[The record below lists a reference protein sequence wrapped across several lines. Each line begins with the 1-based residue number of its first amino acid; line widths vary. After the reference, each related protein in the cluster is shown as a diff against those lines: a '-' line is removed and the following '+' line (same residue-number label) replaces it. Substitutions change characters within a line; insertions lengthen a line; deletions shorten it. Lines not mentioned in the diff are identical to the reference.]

1 MRATSGA
8 ARSTPVWQGNE
19 IVGRVESVGAEVERF
34 HAGDRVGVGVLVNSF
49 RECANC
55 REGFEQY
62 CDNGNTETY
71 NSSDRRSGG
80 YTFGGYS
87 SHIVV
92 DQDFVLRI
100 PDGLDPAAAAPLLC
114 AGITTYSPLRRWK
127 VGPGQK
133 VGVAGLRIPTK
144 PPGCNGIMPP
154 GIPE

>member
-1 MRATSGA
+1 M
-8 ARSTPVWQGNE
+8 WQGHE

-34 HAGDRVGVGVLVNSF
+34 HAGDRVGVGVLVNSC

-55 REGFEQY
+55 REGFEQC